1 VPRSPSRRQTRTSRS
16 SARPVAIVG
25 VAALSVL
32 ALGAGPPA
40 AGVPPTSAGVLP
52 AGAPAVGSAVGPA
65 AVTAAAV
72 AVQRDATVS
81 AEPVTTVPA
90 GAVATVAVTLATAA
104 RTAPVTVSWSTGRG
118 SGVPGRDFRSAS
130 GSVTFPVG
138 SPAGSR
144 RSIRVATLRVP
155 GAQTARTIPV
165 RLRATNGSV
174 TGAQPT
180 VVVNGHGLPYLDR
193 NLPVAAR
200 VKDLVSRM
208 TLAEKIGQMTQ
219 AERAA
224 VDTDR
229 GLISTWNLGSLLSG
243 GGSTPP
249 TNDPAA
255 WADMVDSYQS
265 YALQTRLQIPLLYG
279 IDSVHGHGN
288 LYGATLL
295 PHNVGLGATRDPALV
310 RKAEQM
316 VASETRATG
325 IPWVFAPCL
334 CVARDTRWGR
344 TYESFGEDPSLVTKM
359 ETSID
364 GLQGTRTQ
372 DLAGSDHVLATAK
385 HFAGD
390 GDTTYGSGRTAA
402 GASGSDYPIDQG
414 ITQQS
419 RAHVNRYD
427 LAPYLPAVRRHHV
440 GSVMPSYSSVD
451 FTDDG
456 LGNPLKMH
464 AEKELIQGWLK
475 DEVGFDG
482 FVISDYNGI
491 DQIVLPTYAD
501 KVAAYVNAGGDM
513 AMAPFNYQDFQKA
526 LTTQVG
532 AGIVSTARID
542 DAVSRVLTKKFQ
554 LGLFE
559 RPYSDRRHAGEIGD
573 TAHRAVARR
582 AAAESQVLLKNGS
595 GALPLRRNAKI
606 YVAGRNADDLGN
618 QAGGWTIT
626 WQGQSGVRTQGTS
639 ILQGMRQVAPDA
651 SITYSRDASAPM
663 TGSTV
668 GVVVIGETPYSEGF
682 GDVGGPQW
690 AYDPSDDNM
699 PREPKTMELKAED
712 RATVQ
717 KVCSTLPTCVVL
729 VVSGRPQIVTGQ
741 LGGIDALV
749 ASWLPGTEG
758 AGVADVLFGR
768 RPFTGQLPQS
778 WPRTA
783 AQEPINVGDARYA
796 PLFPFG
802 WGLITARSG
811 GPVSPAA
818 AAASDRTA
826 ASAASAAATVA
837 SPADL
842 KTATRIVGGTV
853 SGTPGEEQLIGRLR
867 LYVQQQVGNP
877 RTGVPAEAADR
888 IARADV
894 ATLEGRYLTALTLL
908 LQALP
913 R

>member
-1 VPRSPSRRQTRTSRS
+1 VPRSRSRLRGRS
-16 SARPVAIVG
+16 PAWSPRPVAMAGLVG
-25 VAALSVL
+25 LSLLAVAA
-32 ALGAGPPA
+32 G
-40 AGVPPTSAGVLP
+40 
-52 AGAPAVGSAVGPA
+52 AGAPAAASAPTVTGGP
-65 AVTAAAV
+65 AV
-72 AVQRDATVS
+72 AVTPGPGVTLTAD
-81 AEPVTTVPA
+81 PVTTVA
-90 GAVATVAVTLATAA
+90 QGAVAAVPVTLSKAA
-104 RTAPVTVSWSTGRG
+104 GRLPVTVKWSTGRG
-118 SGVPGRDFRSAS
+118 SAVPGRDFRAAS
-130 GSVTFPVG
+130 GTLTFPAG
-138 SPAGSR
+138 SPAGST
-144 RSIRVATLRVP
+144 RSVRFATLRV
-155 GAQTARTIPV
+155 GGGQTARTIPL
-165 RLRATNGSV
+165 RLTATHGSI
-174 TGAQPT
+174 TGGQPT
-180 VVVNGHGLPYLDR
+180 VVVNAHGLPYLDR
-193 NLPVAAR
+193 TLPVAAR
-200 VKDLVSRM
+200 VRDLVSRM
-208 TLAEKIGQMTQ
+208 TLAEKVGQMTQ

-255 WADMVDSYQS
+255 WADMVDAYQS
-265 YALQTRLQIPLLYG
+265 YAVQTRLQIPLLYG

-295 PHNVGLGATRDPALV
+295 PHNIGLGATRDPKLV
-310 RKAEQM
+310 QQAEHM
-316 VASETRATG
+316 VATETRATG

-344 TYESFGEDPSLVTKM
+344 TYESFGEDPSLVVKM

-364 GLQGTRTQ
+364 GLQGTRTR
-372 DLAGSDHVLATAK
+372 DLATSDHVLATAK

-390 GDTTYGSGRTAA
+390 GDTTYGSGRTSA
-402 GASGSDYPIDQG
+402 GANSSDYPIDQG

-419 RAHVNRYD
+419 RAHVNRID
-427 LAPYLPAVRRHHV
+427 LAPYLPAVRQHHV

-456 LGNPLKMH
+456 LGNPVKMH

-475 DEVGFDG
+475 DKVGFDG

-491 DQIVLPTYAD
+491 DQIPLPTYAD

-513 AMAPFNYQDFQKA
+513 AMAPFNYQDFETA
-526 LTTQVG
+526 LTGQVG
-532 AGIVSTARID
+532 AGRVSTARID
-542 DAVSRVLTKKFQ
+542 DAVSRILIKKFQ

-573 TAHRAVARR
+573 TAHRAVARQ
-582 AAAESQVLLKNGS
+582 AVAESQVLLKNTGNV
-595 GALPLRRNAKI
+595 LPLRRNARV

-626 WQGQSGVRTQGTS
+626 WQGQSGVHTQGTS

-651 SITYSRDASAPM
+651 AITYSKDASAPM
-663 TGSTV
+663 AGSNV
-668 GVVVIGETPYSEGF
+668 GVVVVGETPYSEGF

-690 AYDPSDDNM
+690 AYDPSDKGV

-712 RATVQ
+712 QATVD
-717 KVCSTLPTCVVL
+717 KVCTTLPTCVVL

-741 LGGIDALV
+741 LGKISALV

-768 RPFTGQLPQS
+768 KPFTGQLSQS
-778 WPRTA
+778 WPRSA
-783 AQEPINVGDARYA
+783 AQEPVNVGDARYA

-802 WGLITARSG
+802 WGLSTARTG
-811 GPVSPAA
+811 VAAPAA
-818 AAASDRTA
+818 PGVHAGAAV
-826 ASAASAAATVA
+826 ASAA
-837 SPADL
+837 DL
-842 KTATRIVGGTV
+842 RTATRIVAGVPTATG
-853 SGTPGEEQLIGRLR
+853 GEEQLIARLR
-867 LYVQQQVGNP
+867 VYVQQRVLDP
-877 RTGVPAEAADR
+877 RTGVPARAADR

-894 ATLEGRYLTALTLL
+894 ATLQGRYPTALDLL

>member
-1 VPRSPSRRQTRTSRS
+1 VPRSHPRRRIRAFSP
-16 SARPVAIVG
+16 SARPAALAG
-25 VAALSVL
+25 FAALSVL
-32 ALGAGPPA
+32 AVGVGAPAAAGAPTA
-40 AGVPPTSAGVLP
+40 AGVPPTARAS
-52 AGAPAVGSAVGPA
+52 GP
-65 AVTAAAV
+65 AVTAKPGPAV
-72 AVQRDATVS
+72 SAKPVPTVS
-81 AEPVTTVPA
+81 AEPVTTVAP
-90 GAVATVAVTLATAA
+90 GAVATVPVTLAKAA
-104 RTAPVTVSWSTGRG
+104 GTSPVTVSWSTGRG
-118 SGVPGRDFRSAS
+118 SGVPDRDFRPAS
-130 GSVTFPVG
+130 GTVTFPAG
-138 SPAGSR
+138 SPAGSTR
-144 RSIRVATLRVP
+144 AIKVATLRVP
-155 GAQTARTIPV
+155 DAQTARTIPV

-174 TGAQPT
+174 AGAQPT
-180 VVVNGHGLPYLDR
+180 VVVNAHGLPYLDKR
-193 NLPVAAR
+193 LPVAAR
-200 VKDLVSRM
+200 VRDLVSRM

-224 VDTDR
+224 VDTNR
-229 GLISTWNLGSLLSG
+229 PLISTWNLGSLLSG

-255 WADMVDSYQS
+255 WADMVDAYQS

-295 PHNVGLGATRDPALV
+295 PHNIGLGATRDPKLV
-310 RKAEQM
+310 QRAEHM

-344 TYESFGEDPSLVTKM
+344 TYESFGEDPSLVIKM

-364 GLQGTRTQ
+364 GLQGTRTK
-372 DLAGSDHVLATAK
+372 DLAASDHVLATAK

-390 GDTTYGSGRTAA
+390 GDTTYGSGRNSA
-402 GASGSDYPIDQG
+402 GANGSDYPIDQG

-419 RAHVNRYD
+419 RAHFNRID
-427 LAPYLPAVRRHHV
+427 LAPYLPAVRQHHV

-464 AEKELIQGWLK
+464 AQKELIQGWLK
-475 DEVGFDG
+475 DKVGFDG

-513 AMAPFNYQDFQKA
+513 AMAPFNYQDFQTA
-526 LTTQVG
+526 LTAQVG
-532 AGIVSTARID
+532 AGKVSMARID
-542 DAVSRVLTKKFQ
+542 DAVSRILTKKFQ

-573 TAHRAVARR
+573 TAHRAVARQ
-582 AAAESQVLLKNGS
+582 AAAESQVLLKNAGN
-595 GALPLRRNAKI
+595 ALPLRRNAKV

-626 WQGQSGVRTQGTS
+626 WQGQSGVHTQGTS

-651 SITYSRDASAPM
+651 SITYSKDASAPM
-663 TGSTV
+663 AGSNV
-668 GVVVIGETPYSEGF
+668 GVVVVGETPYSEGF

-690 AYDPSDDNM
+690 AYDPSDKGV

-712 RATVQ
+712 QATVN
-717 KVCSTLPTCVVL
+717 KVCTTLPKCVVL

-741 LGGIDALV
+741 LGKIDALV

-768 RPFTGQLPQS
+768 KPFTGQLPQS
-778 WPRTA
+778 WPRSA

-802 WGLITARSG
+802 WGLTTNARGAATAPASAKG
-811 GPVSPAA
+811 GANADV
-818 AAASDRTA
+818 ASTADLRTA
-826 ASAASAAATVA
+826 KRIVA
-837 SPADL
+837 SKVAG
-842 KTATRIVGGTV
+842 AA
-853 SGTPGEEQLIGRLR
+853 GEEQLIARLR
-867 LYVQQQVGNP
+867 IYVQRQVLNP
-877 RTGVPAEAADR
+877 RTGVPARAADR

-894 ATLEGRYLTALTLL
+894 ATLQGRYLTALTLL